1 MEVLGFY
8 RIISPVHPI
17 RLVTNNLH
25 GGRRIHPARLRFVLA
40 ACRKSWIRRLVILA
54 LRQAALK
61 AVPMR
66 CFGLSLYRNTRLV
79 SRRRSFHNSPNT

>member
-1 MEVLGFY
+1 MELGRRLMEVLGFY

-54 LRQAALK
+54 LRQAALRSN
-61 AVPMR
+61 A
-66 CFGLSLYRNTRLV
+66 LYRLIV
-79 SRRRSFHNSPNT
+79 IQEHPIGV